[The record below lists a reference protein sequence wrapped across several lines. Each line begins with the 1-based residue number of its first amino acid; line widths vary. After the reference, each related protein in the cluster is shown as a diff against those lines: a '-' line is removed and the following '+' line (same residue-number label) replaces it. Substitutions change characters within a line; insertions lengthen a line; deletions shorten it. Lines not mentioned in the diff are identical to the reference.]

1 MLWEQAIGLLT
12 NELALDF
19 GSSRTQIWLRG
30 RGLTIDEPTL
40 ATIRQSK
47 NQYLLEDIG
56 LDAQSMQG
64 KSPVGSSVIAPCSN
78 GCIVQPEVAVELLTR
93 WINRSLGGKPLFKPR
108 ILMVLPHH
116 CTSENKTS
124 YLKILRTIGSK
135 DSIAIDELFCAAV
148 GCELPL
154 HKAKGSMVIIIGLKS
169 TRVGILSLSSI
180 LYSSTIPIGGEH
192 FDGALNDWLKSE
204 HHVELGI
211 RGLEDL
217 KINIGAIA
225 NPDPS
230 RTVTISCRDSRAGVP
245 RRIHLS
251 SPELVH
257 TLQRPMVKLQAGI
270 KSVLQQV
277 SPELAGDLLQ
287 NGIFVC
293 GGGSKLHGLAT
304 YLESALGMTVHILPS
319 STTAI
324 ISGAAALLEDP
335 SYLQWLYEEQNS

>member
-40 ATIRQSK
+40 ATIRLSK
-47 NQYLLEDIG
+47 NQYHLEDIG
-56 LDAQSMQG
+56 FDALSMQG
-64 KSPVGSSVIAPCSN
+64 KAPVGSSVIAPCLN
-78 GCIVQPEVAVELLTR
+78 GSIVQPEIAVELLTR

-108 ILMVLPHH
+108 IVMAMPHH
-116 CTSENKTS
+116 CTPENKKA
-124 YLKILRTIGSK
+124 YLKMLYTIGSK

-148 GCELPL
+148 GCELPI
-154 HKAKGSMVIIIGLKS
+154 HKPKGSMVVVIGLKS

-180 LYSSTIPIGGEH
+180 LYSNTIPIGGEH
-192 FDGALNDWLKSE
+192 FDAALNDWLKSE

-225 NPDPS
+225 NPAPL

-245 RRIHLS
+245 RRINLS
-251 SPELVH
+251 SPELVGA
-257 TLQRPMVKLQAGI
+257 LQRPMVKLQAGI
-270 KSVLQQV
+270 KSVLQQI
-277 SPELAGDLLQ
+277 SPELAGDLLHS
-287 NGIFVC
+287 GVFVC
-293 GGGSKLHGLAT
+293 GGGSKLHGFAT
-304 YLESALGMTVHILPS
+304 YLENAIGMTVNIPTSS
-319 STTAI
+319 STTV

-335 SYLQWLYEEQNS
+335 SYLQWLYEEQNP